1 MASGKQLSFENGEVA
16 PSQHYKSNAI
26 SYAQGLRKLRNMF
39 VRRDGGVS
47 NRSGFRL
54 WGPSPYQ
61 YDVTSLYNVRKI
73 RTFVYG
79 GNEYT
84 VVKKEDRNYL
94 YVNGSEISQFF
105 YEGANRSGGALVPPD
120 PSVVRF
126 VPTKDGVFITPACTF
141 EGCTIIS
148 YGGGPADF
156 DINTMS
162 ANVFIEGTR
171 AYVVQKSEML
181 NLPYTGTKGFTGS
194 APFLPV
200 SYLVTATMKDG
211 REVRVHTD
219 QSTGFSSFTGGSSAT
234 NPSGN
239 SLCFPHSQLTSNLK
253 IVFTAGTDISNV
265 KFFNL
270 YRASGQEGIGQSFF
284 KLAGRLNNAG
294 GLTINFTDFGADDP
308 SVTPPL
314 DFTYFQSGAFVHAR
328 VPLTSVEMA
337 CYYQQ
342 RLMIMGSFLP
352 NLKTGEVVCSA
363 LGAPRQIAGPLI
375 TSNLGAFTF
384 SVPISDG
391 SAISGFLAME
401 RALIMTGK
409 GVYIVRGGEQGV
421 LTPSTVNPLK
431 ISDEGGT
438 SAVEPT
444 MSGSRGF
451 WINAAKTKLMVAEF
465 GADGNVAVGEA
476 SILSNHFLRQGIV
489 QMESIGGGDNS
500 CFLVTREGKL
510 VRATVG
516 EGGVFGFSMYETDG
530 FVESIYRSV
539 TSLTAPDGSGSVSPE
554 VLYAYVIRN
563 GVRFQE
569 RIEIREDRFR
579 DQELFAD
586 CALWFGFTQV
596 LDNTSTGVAGYIK
609 QAHWNPW
616 SEYSNYDPFAH
627 FINIQPPVAGSH
639 SWQANETIKIRS
651 NLDLFDAF
659 QDRLDF
665 VIHFYYDEKDSDG
678 NYVLDE
684 NGRRRQKTLRYVIDT
699 SVPAVLVEQQ
709 ELTVQGIYIQRKA
722 VGPYSF
728 NIQLFDPTEV
738 GGSAVP
744 AGSEYATWDG
754 SEIVVYLDKDA
765 TTVNQVMTALLA
777 NATIVSLFN
786 ISLVGSGATVIT
798 AREWVYSNS
807 YVGNTFAKYLHR
819 EYEGYFT
826 SDVPEDLRDIR
837 GQYTVNDYA
846 YYVGLTRWLPAFSY
860 LQAPIADDI
869 LYSPLKALYT
879 AGKAG
884 PLVVVGEG
892 EILSSPLNPNR
903 TDTISIEVVGS
914 DYRLNFGDY
923 YAWGYVG
930 LPYMSEMETLDIET
944 GDNRTLTDAKKLINK
959 VGFGVLELRGGF
971 FGMPG
976 KSLDQMEEL
985 VLREDGDITQQ
996 TQNKNGHIEVSIP
1009 AEWTEGGRVSIKNV
1023 DPVPMTILSVY
1034 PKGIAGD

>member
-26 SYAQGLRKLRNMF
+26 TYAQGLRKLRNMF

-54 WGPSPYQ
+54 WSPSPYQ

-141 EGCTIIS
+141 TGCTIIS
-148 YGGGPADF
+148 YGGSPADF

-162 ANVFIEGTR
+162 ANVFIDGTR

-211 REVRVHTD
+211 REVHVHTD
-219 QSTGFSSFTGGSSAT
+219 QSTGFSTFTGGTAAT

-253 IVFTAGTDISNV
+253 IVFTAGTDISDV

-270 YRASGQEGIGQSFF
+270 YRASGQEGVGQSFF

-314 DFTYFQSGAFVHAR
+314 DFTYFQSEAFVHAR
-328 VPLTSVEMA
+328 VPLTLVDMA
-337 CYYQQ
+337 GFYQQ
-342 RLMIMGSFLP
+342 RLMIMGEYLP

-363 LGAPRQIAGPLI
+363 LGAPRQIAGPI
-375 TSNLGAFTF
+375 ISSNVGAFTF

-476 SILSNHFLRQGIV
+476 SLISNHFLRQGIV

-516 EGGVFGFSMYETDG
+516 ESGVFGFSMYETDG

-539 TSLTAPDGSGSVSPE
+539 TSLTAPDGSGSISPE
-554 VLYAYVIRN
+554 ILYAYVIRN

-569 RIEIREDRFR
+569 RIEVREDRYR

-586 CALWFGFTQV
+586 CALWFGTTQV
-596 LDNTSTGVAGYIK
+596 LDNTSPGTPGYIK
-609 QAHWNPW
+609 QPHWSPW
-616 SEYSNYDPFAH
+616 SEWNAYDPFGLL
-627 FINIQPPVAGSH
+627 INIEPPVAGSH
-639 SWQANETIKIRS
+639 TWSADETIKIRT
-651 NLDLFDAF
+651 NFDIADAF
-659 QDRLDF
+659 QDRTDF
-665 VIHFYYDEKDSDG
+665 VIHFYYYEKDSSG
-678 NYVLDE
+678 EYVLDE
-684 NGRRRQKTLRYVIDT
+684 NGRRRQKSLRYVIDMT
-699 SVPAVLVEQQ
+699 VPGVATGE
-709 ELTVQGIYIQRKA
+709 TVAAPWAY
-722 VGPYSF
+722 
-728 NIQLFDPTEV
+728 
-738 GGSAVP
+738 
-744 AGSEYATWDG
+744 
-754 SEIVVYLDKDA
+754 
-765 TTVNQVMTALLA
+765 TAL
-777 NATIVSLFN
+777 T
-786 ISLVGSGATVIT
+786 
-798 AREWVYSNS
+798 Y
-807 YVGNTFAKYLHR
+807 
-819 EYEGYFT
+819 EYQGYFT
-826 SDVPEDLRDIR
+826 SDVPADLQDVR
-837 GQYTVNDYA
+837 GQYTVDEYG
-846 YYVGLTRWLPAFSY
+846 YHVGQTSWLPAFSY
-860 LQAPIADDI
+860 LLAPVADDI
-869 LYSPLKALYT
+869 AISPLKALYT
-879 AGKAG
+879 AGKAS

-903 TDTISIEVVGS
+903 PDTISIEIVGS
-914 DYRLNFGDY
+914 DYRLDFGDY